1 MKVLQIYNERR
12 GSVSGELAVVNAT
25 ARVLAAEGHESR
37 LFIKSSK
44 ELDASIAKR
53 VNAFWGGIYN
63 VFAYREMRELAM
75 EYHADLVHVHSVYP
89 MFSPSV
95 LVACRR
101 LGIPVVMT
109 VHNWFLTC
117 PTWYHYRDGRVCLDC
132 IGGREYNCVVHNC
145 RKNILESVAYA
156 ARTAVGRR
164 FRLFRDN
171 LRTLIVMTPFGRD
184 NLIQAGFR
192 PDQIAIVANPASV
205 RSPCAKTSAGEY
217 VGFAGRVCDEK
228 GIDIFV
234 AAAARMP
241 HILFK
246 VAGEGPALADMKR
259 KATDNVQF
267 LGRLDADDLSQFY
280 GRCRMLV
287 VPSRCLEQFG
297 IVAADA
303 MMSGLPVIASNL
315 GGLPYVVDESV
326 TGLLFEPGNPE
337 ELQQKIERLWCDL
350 ELASRMG
357 RAGQRKAMA
366 EYTESAYSAR
376 LASVYERASGRAWA
390 LPRGDKEQAG
400 HGL

>member
-12 GSVSGELAVVNAT
+12 GAVSGELAVVNAT
-25 ARVLAAEGHESR
+25 ARVLTDRGHESR
-37 LFIKSSK
+37 LFVKSSK
-44 ELDASIAKR
+44 GLDSSIVKR

-63 VFAYREMRELAM
+63 VFAYREMQELAM
-75 EYHADLVHVHSVYP
+75 EYHPDIVHVHSVYP

-117 PTWYHYRDGRVCLDC
+117 PTWYHYRDGHVCLDC
-132 IGGREYNCVVHNC
+132 IGGREYNCIVHNC

-171 LRTLIVMTPFGRD
+171 IRILIVMTPFGRD
-184 NLIQAGFR
+184 NLIGAGFR
-192 PDQIAIVANPASV
+192 QDQIAVVANPASV
-205 RSPCAKTSAGEY
+205 RSPHTKISAGEY

-228 GIDIFV
+228 GIDTFV

-246 VAGEGPALADMKR
+246 VAGDGPALAEMRR
-259 KATDNVQF
+259 KATANVEF
-267 LGRLDADDLSQFY
+267 LGRLAAEDLSHFY
-280 GRCRMLV
+280 ARCRMLV

-303 MMSGLPVIASNL
+303 MMCGLPVIASRL
-315 GGLPYVVDESV
+315 GGLPYVVDELA
-326 TGLLFEPGNPE
+326 TGLLFEPGNSE
-337 ELQQKIERLWCDL
+337 ELEQKIGRLWDDP
-350 ELASRMG
+350 EVASRMG

-366 EYTESAYSAR
+366 EYTESAYFAR
-376 LASVYERASGRAWA
+376 LASVYECASGHDWVR
-390 LPRGDKEQAG
+390 RQGS
-400 HGL
+400 